1 VKYGFVD
8 VEKVNYSIIR
18 LCSTLGISRS
28 GYYAWRKRKPS
39 KRSVRKQRL
48 QRRIE
53 HIYHKSYR
61 SYGAPRVHAELQK
74 EQESIG
80 SHTVARYMKE
90 LGLQSLR
97 AKRYKT
103 VYAKRAEQ
111 HYRIPGNVLNREFRA
126 SAPNRKWVSDI
137 TFIRHRQGW
146 LFLAVVIDLYS
157 RAVVGWAMGSKST
170 QALVSEALEM
180 AVQMR
185 RPKSGLLLHSDQGAQ
200 YTSYKYLEQAKSYG
214 FIVSMSRRG
223 ECQDNA
229 VAESFFHSLKIEWIR
244 NKLFDNIEKA
254 KQSIFKYIE
263 LFYNRQR
270 LHSTNGYQSPFE
282 YERKNVA

>member
-1 VKYGFVD
+1 
-8 VEKVNYSIIR
+8 
-18 LCSTLGISRS
+18 
-28 GYYAWRKRKPS
+28 
-39 KRSVRKQRL
+39 
-48 QRRIE
+48 
-53 HIYHKSYR
+53 
-61 SYGAPRVHAELQK
+61 
-74 EQESIG
+74 
-80 SHTVARYMKE
+80 
-90 LGLQSLR
+90 
-97 AKRYKT
+97 
-103 VYAKRAEQ
+103 
-111 HYRIPGNVLNREFRA
+111 LNREFRA

-185 RPKSGLLLHSDQGAQ
+185 KAKPGLLLHSDQGAQ

-214 FIVSMSRRG
+214 FVVSMSRRG

-244 NKLFDNIEKA
+244 NQLYDNLDKA
-254 KQSIFKYIE
+254 KQSVFKYIE

-270 LHSTNGYQSPFE
+270 LHSTNGYQPPLV
-282 YERKNVA
+282 YEERNVA